1 MNSNNHSSVTGYVAG
16 DGRFF
21 PATGGETGKQAVLYF
36 SIGVTRMP
44 SRRETSATD
53 WIDCAIYGTRA
64 EALNGLITKG
74 KHVQVLGA
82 LRTRKD
88 SGLLNAS
95 DQSQTSRV
103 TTQVAVEDVSFLQ
116 PAPKSQHTEAP
127 VAEEPTEAPAL
138 EEIAL

>member
-1 MNSNNHSSVTGYVAG
+1 MNSNNHTSVTGYVVA

-21 PATGGETGKQAVLYF
+21 PATEGENGKQAVLYF

-44 SRRETSATD
+44 SRRDTSATD
-53 WIDCAIYGTRA
+53 WIDCAIYGKRA

-82 LRTRKD
+82 LRSRKD

-95 DQSQTSRV
+95 DQSPTSRV

-127 VAEEPTEAPAL
+127 VAEAEL